1 MASDQLK
8 IAAQPK
14 LANATMVLGFTGWMD
29 GGDVSTGTIEYL
41 VGSFD
46 AQPLAQIAPEQ
57 FYIYNFPGSMEVS
70 SLFRPHL
77 KIEGGLVTEFQPP
90 ANTFHYDQANNLV
103 FFKGKEPNF
112 NWSQFADCM
121 FAVATAAD
129 VSAIY
134 FVGSVGGMVPH
145 TREPRLFSSFS
156 HVRIKDALE
165 AHGLNFTDYEGPG
178 SFISYLMTLAD
189 QRGLDMAT
197 VVAEIPPYV
206 QGRNFK
212 CIEAVVKKL
221 AAIIATPVNLDDLR
235 ALSDELENRITELV
249 EKRPEL
255 AEQIHKLEE
264 DYDNEVFDTQM
275 GDLKTWLEE
284 KGIRLE

>member
-1 MASDQLK
+1 MALDQLK
-8 IAAQPK
+8 IVAQPK
-14 LANATMVLGFTGWMD
+14 LSNATMVLGFSGWMD

-41 VGSFD
+41 VDSFN
-46 AQPLAQIAPEQ
+46 AQILAQIAPEQ

-77 KIEGGLVTEFQPP
+77 KIEGGLVTEFKPP
-90 ANTFHYDQANNLV
+90 ANTFYYEQANNLV
-103 FFKGKEPNF
+103 LFEGKEPNF

-134 FVGSVGGMVPH
+134 FAGSVGGMAPH
-145 TREPRLFSSFS
+145 TREPRLFSSVS
-156 HVRIKDALE
+156 HARIKCTLE
-165 AHGLNFTDYEGPG
+165 AHGLNFTNYEGPG

-189 QRGLDMAT
+189 QRGFEMAT
-197 VVAEIPPYV
+197 IVAEIPPYV

-212 CIEAVVKKL
+212 CIEAVVRKL
-221 AAIIATPVNLDDLR
+221 SAITATTINMGDLR
-235 ALSDELENRITELV
+235 VLGDELESRITELV

-255 AEQIHKLEE
+255 AEQIRKLEE
-264 DYDNEVFDTQM
+264 DYDNDIFDTQM
-275 GDLKTWLEE
+275 GDLKIWLEE